1 MFDTLRDN
9 SRIIV
14 YLVVI
19 AFVISGGF
27 MGYGAYL
34 NNSGGGQQ
42 TSNPNVIA
50 EVNGEEISQQE
61 YLSMLQQQAPQSN
74 LNGTQIISFRYN
86 ILNAL
91 IERKLILQQAE
102 EMDINVEVSDQEV
115 EDSYQNILEQND
127 ITEEQLSE
135 NLAQQ
140 GYTMGALRDDIR
152 SSLERTKTI
161 TQTIEAARGDISVSE
176 SEVRDL
182 YNQRYPKPDNTT
194 QTENA
199 EDAEAG
205 SSTEN
210 EETAAK
216 NAENNSDAAEQESET
231 PEFADVRDDL
241 EQQLIQQKR
250 SEALNQ
256 WLQDLKAESE
266 IVINDPVLNAYHDYD
281 SGNYEE
287 AAQEFTAL
295 LEEES
300 SPVFYTYL
308 ARSYAEADNT
318 VKAEETY
325 NTAVEEY
332 PENTD
337 LRFNYAQ
344 FLSDQDKS
352 DAAVEQL
359 TKVSELAGDDFMT
372 RYQLYMMY
380 MQLGADQKA
389 EAELEE
395 IKRLSEEMN
404 NQQNAEENNSTS
416 VEGNVED
423 NPAGDAEVLPD
434 ETLDEPL
441 EDISDQTE

>member
-42 TSNPNVIA
+42 ASNPNVIA

-86 ILNAL
+86 VLNAL
-91 IERKLILQQAE
+91 IERKLILQQSE
-102 EMDINVEVSDQEV
+102 EMDISVEVSDQEV
-115 EDSYQNILEQND
+115 EDNYQNILEQND
-127 ITEEQLSE
+127 ITEEELSE

-152 SSLERTKTI
+152 RSLERSKTI

-182 YNQRYPKPDNTT
+182 YEQRYPNEDSTA
-194 QTENA
+194 QTENDEEAAA
-199 EDAEAG
+199 EPDTEDGESAE
-205 SSTEN
+205 E
-210 EETAAK
+210 
-216 NAENNSDAAEQESET
+216 NAEKAEENTEQQSEN

-250 SEALNQ
+250 NEALNQ
-256 WLQDLKAESE
+256 WLEDLKAESE

-281 SGNYEE
+281 SGDYEE
-287 AAQEFTAL
+287 AADKFAEL
-295 LEEES
+295 LDEES

-318 VKAEETY
+318 SQAEETY
-325 NTAVEEY
+325 KTAVEEY

-359 TKVSELAGDDFMT
+359 TAVSELAGDDFMT

-380 MQLGADQKA
+380 MQLGAEQKA
-389 EAELEE
+389 EEELEE
-395 IKRLSEEMN
+395 IQRLSEEMN
-404 NQQNAEENNSTS
+404 NQQNSEEDSSTPL
-416 VEGNVED
+416 EGNIED
-423 NPAGDAEVLPD
+423 NPEEDTDVLPD
-434 ETLDEPL
+434 ESLEEPL